1 MILFPA
7 FGRLM
12 LSVVVGGEASELFFV
27 LAYSVGD
34 GFDGG
39 AQGGDLVGEPGEGAA
54 GGGLVAV
61 LVDDRPLSPGVR
73 FADADLVGVPVRVTI
88 GKRLQTEGTVEVR
101 LRSSADR
108 ETVALA
114 DALPRILAL
123 AAEA

>member
-1 MILFPA
+1 
-7 FGRLM
+7 M

-61 LVDDRPLSPGVR
+61 LFDDRPEGGV
-73 FADADLVGVPVRVTI
+73 AV
-88 GKRLQTEGTVEVR
+88 EGG
-101 LRSSADR
+101 
-108 ETVALA
+108 
-114 DALPRILAL
+114 
-123 AAEA
+123 AAQARWRRRRR